1 MTSNLYTWKLERI
14 RNMNAMDRK
23 QYSHFYP
30 ITVRWGEMDAF
41 GHVNNT
47 VFYRYSED
55 GRMDYL
61 RRAFASVAEATE
73 GAPII
78 ADLRCNFRQQ
88 LKFPAEVE
96 IATRTSR
103 LGNTSFHMEQALY
116 YKGEMDAIA
125 AFEAVLVWFDYNR
138 QSSAPLPES
147 IRTLTREMEAVPP
160 EE

>member
-1 MTSNLYTWKLERI
+1 
-14 RNMNAMDRK
+14 MNAADRS

-47 VFYRYSED
+47 VYYRYSED

-61 RRAFASVAEATE
+61 RRAFKSIPEATD

-78 ADLRCNFRQQ
+78 ADLRCNFRHQ
-88 LKFPAEVE
+88 LRFPAEVE
-96 IATRTSR
+96 IATRASR
-103 LGNTSFHMEQALY
+103 IGNTSFHMEQALFHQ
-116 YKGEMDAIA
+116 GESEAIA
-125 AFEAVLVWFDYNR
+125 AFEAVLVWFDYNQ
-138 QSSAPLPES
+138 QSSAPLPDA
-147 IRTLTREMEAVPP
+147 IRSLMREMESVPP